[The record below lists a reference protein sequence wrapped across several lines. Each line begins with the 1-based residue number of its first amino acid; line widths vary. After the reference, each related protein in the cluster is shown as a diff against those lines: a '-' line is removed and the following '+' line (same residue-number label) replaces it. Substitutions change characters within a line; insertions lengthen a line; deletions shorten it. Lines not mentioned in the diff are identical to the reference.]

1 VMHFDFDEYGFL
13 TGGPRPTPMK
23 HYIPVTERTVKE
35 LPDILADRRLL
46 REIGRAGQEWAV
58 ENYSS
63 TAISARILEDLG
75 LAQANTKRGTLGEVI
90 TM

>member
-1 VMHFDFDEYGFL
+1 
-13 TGGPRPTPMK
+13 MK

-46 REIGRAGQEWAV
+46 REIGRAGQEWAM

-63 TAISARILEDLG
+63 TAISSRILEDLG
-75 LAQANTKRGTLGEVI
+75 LARANMDGTSYVDERSFGIRPEPHV
-90 TM
+90 